1 MPDIA
6 AVTSIRHLHIIHR
19 YHRHLSPVFA
29 DTQHCLPLI
38 TVIINPTITAVN
50 IVHISIIVAAAVR
63 RRAARC
69 HAVRSVVE
77 LAAAIA
83 ATRTAATD
91 AVAAGAT
98 TPTALNPPVHRS
110 ARRCAMRYLALGFRP
125 VRCCAVRC
133 LAVRCRFGLRCR
145 VSHQSAMPSLGAVGP
160 CPCCRAT
167 PAPRKPSHHPGLEIA
182 SRPAHIHLAPQLSSD
197 GRHHHQP
204 ARAFL
209 QVSTIIKPHLRTARH
224 LPVSANSLVQTI
236 GALSTPQGTALA
248 HARIVERREIGG
260 ALRAID
266 RRRLIGTAE
275 SS

>member
-1 MPDIA
+1 MR
-6 AVTSIRHLHIIHR
+6 SL
-19 YHRHLSPVFA
+19 
-29 DTQHCLPLI
+29 
-38 TVIINPTITAVN
+38 
-50 IVHISIIVAAAVR
+50 AVR
-63 RRAARC
+63 SRAAWC

-83 ATRTAATD
+83 AARTAATD

-98 TPTALNPPVHRS
+98 TPTALNPPIHRP

-133 LAVRCRFGLRCR
+133 LAVRCRTVRCHFGLRCR

-209 QVSTIIKPHLRTARH
+209 QNSTTIKPHLRTARH

-236 GALSTPQGTALA
+236 GAPSTPQGTALA